1 MSDLGKVLKLLRGN
15 LSLREAAKK
24 SGLSHNY
31 LSIVEKG
38 VDPRTGSPVN
48 PTPDT
53 LKKLSEA
60 YGFPYQD
67 LMVIAGYID
76 PDPEGLGD
84 GKIELQSA
92 MELSSMERKRR
103 RIPDREVKKEVK
115 EEIEEW
121 KQLLNVEELFADIH
135 LSDDELMK
143 KYSFKY
149 NGKTISESKV
159 KKIISYMKFVSLQDD
174 ED

>member
-1 MSDLGKVLKLLRGN
+1 MSELGEALKVLRGN
-15 LSLREAAKK
+15 LSLREAAKR

-53 LKKLSEA
+53 LKKLSDA
-60 YGFPYQD
+60 YRFPYND
-67 LMVIAGYID
+67 LMVIAGYLEEETIISD
-76 PDPEGLGD
+76 DSVD
-84 GKIELQSA
+84 LQDA
-92 MELSSMERKRR
+92 MEVSSLDRARKK
-103 RIPDREVKKEVK
+103 ITDNSKKNEVKGEV
-115 EEIEEW
+115 EEW
-121 KQLLNVEELFADIH
+121 KKLLNVEDLFSDIH
-135 LSDDELMK
+135 LSDEELMK

-159 KKIISYMKFVSLQDD
+159 KKIISYMKFVSSQE